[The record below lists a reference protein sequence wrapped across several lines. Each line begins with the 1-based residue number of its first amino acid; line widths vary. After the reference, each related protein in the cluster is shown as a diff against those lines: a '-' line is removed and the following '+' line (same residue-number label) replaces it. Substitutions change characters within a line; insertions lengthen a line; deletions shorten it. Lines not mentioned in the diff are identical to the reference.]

1 MLKRFTD
8 PFLMPSLHEK
18 PVVNRLLLTGAEGTA
33 REIAQRA
40 GRLAFPGVEIVP
52 VDAVEDVRKR
62 SENTTHELLVITAP
76 DFRQV
81 KAALKTLNGLVE
93 TRWGVV
99 ILGPETEG
107 EGFDVIPPESWDV
120 HHVARIFQAAA
131 ERHQLRCENER
142 MRGDLQ
148 TIAGRVCHDLR
159 TPLNSILAAAEALQ
173 ETSGETPELHETL
186 CQALLTSGEELE
198 KLIERVSFLVKESG
212 AARDY
217 RRFPMTE
224 AVFGA
229 LTRLESRILKQ
240 GAVVVEPDSWPEVSG
255 VAAWLETIWW
265 NLIANA
271 LLHGGGAPVRVEL
284 GWSQDKAYWFWVR
297 DNGKGVAPEE
307 RERLFQPFHRLHELN
322 APRGLGLATA
332 QRLVEMQGGHCRYEP
347 QPEGGSTFSFSLP
360 LPTQQSYS

>member
-1 MLKRFTD
+1 MSTL
-8 PFLMPSLHEK
+8 LEK

-33 REIAQRA
+33 REVAQRA
-40 GRLAFPGVEIVP
+40 GRLAFPGVEIIP
-52 VDAVEDVRKR
+52 VQAVEDVRQR
-62 SENTTHELLVITAP
+62 SEDTTHELLVVTAP

-81 KAALKTLNGLVE
+81 KAALKTLNGLIE
-93 TRWGVV
+93 TRWGLV

-107 EGFDVIPPESWDV
+107 EGFDVIPPDSWDV

-159 TPLNSILAAAEALQ
+159 TPLHSILAAAEALQ
-173 ETSGETPELHETL
+173 ESAGERAELHATL
-186 CQALLTSGEELE
+186 CKALINSSEELE
-198 KLIERVSFLVKESG
+198 KFIERVSFLVKASG
-212 AARDY
+212 AARDH
-217 RRFPMTE
+217 RRFHMAE
-224 AVFGA
+224 SVFGA

-240 GAVVVEPDSWPEVSG
+240 AAVVTEPDSWPDVSG

-271 LLHGGGAPVRVEL
+271 LVHGGGGPVRIEL
-284 GWSQDKAYWFWVR
+284 GWDQKNSSYWFWAR
-297 DNGKGVAPEE
+297 DNGKGVAAEK
-307 RERLFQPFHRLHELN
+307 RDQLFRPFHRLNELN

-332 QRLVEMQGGHCRYEP
+332 QRLVEMQGGYCRYEP
-347 QPEGGSTFSFSLP
+347 LPEGGSVFSFSLP
-360 LPTQQSYS
+360 LLPLES